1 MSEEKQ
7 IGKKKLP
14 YVRRQ
19 KILELLKQNEFME
32 ITQFSK
38 EFDVSYMT
46 ILRDIEH
53 LESSGEVKRV
63 YGGVELAKRQERSS
77 SSVEKQP
84 GTSLQRD
91 YTIEER
97 VNENAEWKEMI
108 GRKAAELVLE
118 GDCIGMDASTSLLP
132 MCQYLQNMHI
142 LVVTNS
148 LSVAL
153 MFSSSTTVE
162 VILLGGF
169 LRKSS
174 ITTVGH
180 YTADMMKNINLNKC
194 FVSSKSLSFEQG
206 MTDLTIEEPETKRS
220 LINHSGKVYVLMD
233 HTKINRISPFKV
245 CDSSQIDAL
254 ITDDPTQMDES
265 QIECIEKFRNSGVEI
280 LFSNTAGKNE
290 AAQVKQQF

>member
-7 IGKKKLP
+7 MSKKKLP

-53 LESSGEVKRV
+53 LENNGEVKRV
-63 YGGVELAKRQERSS
+63 YGGVELAKHPVQSP
-77 SSVEKQP
+77 VQTQP

-108 GRKAAELVLE
+108 GRKAAGLVLE

-142 LVVTNS
+142 SVVTNS

-153 MFSSSTTVE
+153 MFSSSVTVE

-174 ITTVGH
+174 LTTIGH

-206 MTDLTIEEPETKRS
+206 MTDLTMEEPETKRS
-220 LINHSGKVYVLMD
+220 LINHAGKVYVLMD
-233 HTKINRISPFKV
+233 HTKINKISPFKV
-245 CDSSQIDAL
+245 CDSSQIDVL
-254 ITDDPTQMDES
+254 ISDDPTQMDET
-265 QIECIEKFRNSGVEI
+265 QAECIEKFRNSGVEI
-280 LFSNTAGKNE
+280 LFSDTIWKSE
-290 AAQVKQQF
+290 AAQS